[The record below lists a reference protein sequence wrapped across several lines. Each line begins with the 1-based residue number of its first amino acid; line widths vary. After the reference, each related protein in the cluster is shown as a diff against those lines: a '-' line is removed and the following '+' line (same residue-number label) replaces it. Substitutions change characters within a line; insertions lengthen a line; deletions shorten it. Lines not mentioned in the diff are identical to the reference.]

1 MRKYVAGSAVALLL
15 LTAAPAQG
23 QVAWDG
29 PLMVSPSTPAGWG
42 LYLVDPAPGDGIGVM
57 TTWRRGGSYGF
68 RLGLAEDGLDDMAVY
83 GGVDV
88 TRNVIRASEDFP
100 LDMNWVLGVG
110 MSTGDAVLLSF
121 PAAISVGRSFDAEG
135 VWFNP
140 YVAPRVVLDA
150 WLGRDVPGDD
160 VTLDLSFDLGVD
172 IAFDPGWAIR
182 FAASAGDRS
191 ALAIGFSFRI
201 R

>member
-1 MRKYVAGSAVALLL
+1 MRRYAAGLAISLFL
-15 LTAAPAQG
+15 LTTAPAQA

-57 TTWRRGGSYGF
+57 TTWRGGGAYGF
-68 RLGLAEDGLDDMAVY
+68 RLGIAEDGADDIAVY
-83 GGVDV
+83 GGVDLTGSLV
-88 TRNVIRASEDFP
+88 RASQDFP
-100 LDMNWVLGVG
+100 LDLNWVLGAG
-110 MSTGDAVLLSF
+110 LSTGDAVLLSF
-121 PAAISVGRSFDAEG
+121 PAAISLGRDFDAEG

-140 YVAPRVVLDA
+140 YIAPRVVLDA
-150 WLGRDVPGDD
+150 WLGGGDD
-160 VTLDLSFDLGVD
+160 DVNLDLSFDLGVD

-182 FAASAGDRS
+182 FAASVGDRS
-191 ALAIGFSFRI
+191 ALAVGFSFRV